1 VPKFPLFNRRQNEVR
16 RYEEAVAEASAMLAE
31 NGYGGKLPS
40 QVPVDPENPP
50 TTDPD
55 GFAHYASQAQ
65 LAESWLTRRPVQAL
79 CGRVWIPVSHTA
91 GLPVCPR
98 CDEVYR
104 AMPAAAPGGRR
115 R

>member
-1 VPKFPLFNRRQNEVR
+1 VPKFSPFSRRQSEVR
-16 RYEEAVAEASAMLAE
+16 RFEEAAAKAAALAAE
-31 NGYGGKLPS
+31 NGYRGNLPS
-40 QVPVDPENPP
+40 QVPIDPAAPP
-50 TTDPD
+50 TTEPD

-65 LAESWLTRRPVQAL
+65 LAESRLTGHPVQAL
-79 CGRVWIPVSHTA
+79 CGRVWIPVTQTA

-104 AMPAAAPGGRR
+104 AMPVAPPGGRR